1 MTKTEIVEK
10 IKEGTDEYIWVCEDD
25 AYIKG
30 YLDALCYTYEINW
43 DERIDIENM
52 LNNTEKEEI

>member
-10 IKEGTDEYIWVCEDD
+10 IQEEIADYIWANEVE

-30 YLDALCYTYEINW
+30 YLDALCSAYEITW
-43 DERIDIENM
+43 DERIDIEQM
-52 LNNTEKEEI
+52 VNNPDEVEN

>member
-10 IKEGTDEYIWVCEDD
+10 IKEGIDDYIWASEVD

-30 YLDALCYTYEINW
+30 YLDALCYTYEITW
-43 DERIDIENM
+43 DERMEIEIM
-52 LNNTEKEEI
+52 LNNIEEV